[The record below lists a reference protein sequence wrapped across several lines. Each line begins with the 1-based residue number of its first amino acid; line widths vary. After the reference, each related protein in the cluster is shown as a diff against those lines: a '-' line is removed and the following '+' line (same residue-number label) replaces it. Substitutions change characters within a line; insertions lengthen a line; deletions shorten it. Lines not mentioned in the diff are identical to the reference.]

1 MKMIIQWG
9 IIGVIVAG
17 FMTTGFQ
24 CSSAEM
30 TGAKLYVQ
38 QKNFAKAEDQ
48 LIKETQKNP
57 RNEEAFY
64 MLGQVR
70 LELRNYTGMHEA
82 WENALQI
89 SQVHKKEI
97 GNQLLYVWGRKFN
110 EGVDAINVADTVNA
124 DERPAMLNKAIEA
137 FTLCTTVLPE
147 SLSTQRNLGLA
158 YLKKGEI
165 DNAAQCFTV
174 SFEKGKDVMSLR
186 RLGRIYQDS
195 AIVLQMQFDAAN
207 KIIFEAKRKIDGI
220 RVGVKTDDV
229 KYVLGE
235 PSKVNKPVK
244 PKKGDTKEEWEY
256 ADYNLVLAIEVGV
269 VKTVTFS
276 KPYNPQV
283 DSTAK
288 IAALVQY
295 NKTIEVLKRGQVLF
309 PEDADISE
317 NLMNAYIGADKTVEA
332 RALLD
337 ERVRKYPD
345 SKFDHYNLGVFLLK
359 DTKYEAAIEQFKG
372 ALKADTAFAAATYN
386 IAASYVNWGVAEQ
399 ERLKPAN
406 EKARAENKKEDV
418 SYKEKFRSAV
428 PWLEKVLQGKNDDV
442 QMWEL
447 LGQVYANLNEQQK
460 ATDAYKKA
468 DEIRAARK

>member
-1 MKMIIQWG
+1 MKIMIQWG

-70 LELRNYTGMHEA
+70 LELRNYTGMREA
-82 WENALQI
+82 WENALKI

-97 GNQLLYVWGRKFN
+97 GSQLLYVWGKKFN
-110 EGVDAINVADTVNA
+110 EGVDAINNS
-124 DERPAMLNKAIEA
+124 DEKPEMLDKAIDA

-165 DNAAQCFTV
+165 DNAAKCFTI
-174 SFEKGKDVMSLR
+174 SFEMGKDVMSCR

-207 KIIFEAKRKIDGI
+207 KVIFEAKRKIDGI
-220 RVGVKTDDV
+220 RVGVKTEDV

-235 PSKVNKPVK
+235 PSRVNKPAK

-256 ADYNLVLAIEVGV
+256 ADYNLVLAVEAGA

-276 KPYNPQV
+276 KPFNPQV

-288 IAALVQY
+288 IAAVVQY
-295 NKTIEVLKRGQVLF
+295 NRAIEVLKRGQVLF

-359 DTKYEAAIEQFKG
+359 DNRYEGAIEQFKA
-372 ALKADTAFAAATYN
+372 ALKADTAFSAATYN

-428 PWLEKVLQGKNDDV
+428 PWLEKVLEGKNDDV

-468 DEIRAARK
+468 DEIRAARSK

>member
-1 MKMIIQWG
+1 MIQWG

-57 RNEEAFY
+57 RNEEAFF

-70 LELRNYTGMHEA
+70 FELRNYVGMREA
-82 WENALQI
+82 WENALKI
-89 SQVHKKEI
+89 SQLHKKEI
-97 GNQLLYVWGRKFN
+97 SGQLLFVWGKKFN
-110 EGVDAINVADTVNA
+110 EGVDAINNA
-124 DERPAMLNKAIEA
+124 DEKPEMLDKAIEA
-137 FTLCTTVLPE
+137 FTLCTMVLPE

-165 DNAAQCFTV
+165 DTAAKYFTV
-174 SFEKGKDVMSLR
+174 SFEQGKDVMSCR
-186 RLGRIYQDS
+186 RLGHIYQDS
-195 AIVLQMQFDAAN
+195 AIILQMQFDAAN
-207 KIIFEAKRKIDGI
+207 KVIFEAKRKLDDI

-235 PSKVNKPVK
+235 PSKVNKREK
-244 PKKGDTKEEWEY
+244 PKKGDTKEEWVY
-256 ADYNLVLAIEVGV
+256 TDYNLVLAIEAGA

-276 KPYNPQV
+276 KPYNPPI

-288 IAALVQY
+288 IAAVALY
-295 NKTIEVLKRGQVLF
+295 SKAIEVFKRGQTLF

-317 NLMNAYIGADKTVEA
+317 KLVYAYIGAGRTLEA

-345 SKFDHYNLGVFLLK
+345 SKIDHYNLGFFLLE
-359 DTKYEAAIEQFKG
+359 DTKYEAAIEQFKIV
-372 ALKADTAFAAATYN
+372 LKLDTANNSAIYG

-399 ERLKPAN
+399 ERLKSSNDKAKAN
-406 EKARAENKKEDV
+406 NKPEDV
-418 SYKEKFRSAV
+418 SFREKFRAAV
-428 PWLEKVLQGKNDDV
+428 PWLEKVLETKSDDV
-442 QMWEL
+442 QMWER

-468 DEIRAARK
+468 DDIRAARSK